1 MEQIMEIISPETKE
15 KIKIEKRKRYQVY
28 TSLNYLMSAVSYFDF
43 FSLDTFKISKKAKYI
58 AQSFNKKEVTSEF
71 LLLPFFETESD
82 ISKIL
87 EIHNIKNIK
96 VEELISFLNKK
107 QLEKTHIFKQLS
119 KKIFNSKLFF
129 NKKLKFSYETN
140 LIFEKAAEN
149 ALNRFKTP
157 VITPEILFLTLLE
170 EKNSRVGK
178 LLKNIIKTDTEW
190 LVLRFKILKKLHN
203 QEVEIRREVSVNQQ
217 YFAYLLKI
225 QLSDKEFEKLLEK
238 KVLENSVSLFRNLL
252 VLEILNVN
260 IFNVLLKDIKHSI
273 RLNNT
278 RKYSS

>member
-1 MEQIMEIISPETKE
+1 MLE
-15 KIKIEKRKRYQVY
+15 
-28 TSLNYLMSAVSYFDF
+28 
-43 FSLDTFKISKKAKYI
+43 
-58 AQSFNKKEVTSEF
+58 FN
-71 LLLPFFETESD
+71 
-82 ISKIL
+82 
-87 EIHNIKNIK
+87 IHNFPTSIKKNIP
-96 VEELISFLNKK
+96 ID
-107 QLEKTHIFKQLS
+107 ID
-119 KKIFNSKLFF
+119 
-129 NKKLKFSYETN
+129 

-278 RKYSS
+278 RKYSL